1 VTAPSSRFTDH
12 MRHSAWLIW
21 FVGVGVYFLG
31 VMHRASLGVAGP
43 QAIQRLE
50 ISSTE
55 LGSFIMVQL
64 GLYAVMQVP
73 SGLLIDRFGP
83 RKMLLAAT
91 LLMGSAQVL
100 FAFATNFPTALV
112 ARGLLGVGDSAVFI
126 AVLRLAAVWFPRRR
140 YAVLTM
146 ATGLAGM
153 SGNLVATVPLVLALG
168 EFGWTPTFTVTGL
181 MSVAYALLLL
191 RPAVAARNRPGQPA
205 AKGSS
210 KPAAPA
216 GKHPGGQEQDDPQE
230 DSQEQPAT
238 NQPGARM
245 ESPVRQQPGA
255 TQERLSSEQRPGAQQ
270 RLGAEEQSAAAKQPA
285 AQQSQRRSAMSNA
298 RAAWGQRETRLG
310 FWTHQGTMTAG
321 TVLSLVWGYPYLTEG
336 LDYSSQAAA
345 GQLSVYVVANL
356 VASFLV
362 GPLAGRKP
370 EWRTAMALGI
380 SLACMVAVGALAVWP
395 GGGPP
400 PAVVTAVF
408 IIIALGPPGS
418 QIGFH
423 LARDYN
429 PPTWISTA
437 TGLVNAGGFAGSMIV
452 AILVGIVLDISSGG
466 AANTL
471 MDYRWAMGSIA
482 AAGLVSTTAMV
493 LVLLRVRS
501 TVLER
506 LSRKEDVIVQVTER
520 PWDRMFRGE
529 RPRG

>member
-1 VTAPSSRFTDH
+1 MTLSSSRFSDH
-12 MRHSAWLIW
+12 VRRSAWLIW
-21 FVGVGVYFLG
+21 LVGVGVYFLG

-43 QAIQRLE
+43 QAIDRLD

-100 FAFATNFPTALV
+100 FAFATNFPTALL

-168 EFGWTPTFTVTGL
+168 EFGWTRTFAVTGL
-181 MSVAYALLLL
+181 MSVAYAVLLL
-191 RPAVAARNRPGQPA
+191 RPAVAGRVRRPGRGASGTADGSASQRE
-205 AKGSS
+205 GSS
-210 KPAAPA
+210 SQREGSGPQRESSSRTGSTAA
-216 GKHPGGQEQDDPQE
+216 
-230 DSQEQPAT
+230 
-238 NQPGARM
+238 GA
-245 ESPVRQQPGA
+245 A
-255 TQERLSSEQRPGAQQ
+255 ASEPTQRPSA
-270 RLGAEEQSAAAKQPA
+270 LG
-285 AQQSQRRSAMSNA
+285 NA
-298 RAAWGQRETRLG
+298 RSAWGQRETRLG

-336 LDYSSQAAA
+336 LGYSNEAAA
-345 GQLSVYVVANL
+345 TELSVYVVANL

-370 EWRTAMALGI
+370 EWRTAMAVGI
-380 SLACMVAVGALAVWP
+380 SVACMAAVGSLALWP
-395 GGGPP
+395 GGSPP
-400 PAVVTAVF
+400 GALVTAVF
-408 IIIALGPPGS
+408 IVIALGPPGS

-429 PPTWISTA
+429 PPRWISTA

-452 AILVGIVLDISSGG
+452 AIVVGIVLDISSGG
-466 AANTL
+466 GPNTL
-471 MDYRWAMGSIA
+471 ADYRWAMGSIA
-482 AAGLVSTTAMV
+482 VAGLLSTTALV
-493 LVLLRVRS
+493 LVLLRVRRG
-501 TVLER
+501 VLER
-506 LSRKEDVIVQVTER
+506 ISRQEDVIVRVTER
-520 PWDRMFRGE
+520 PWDRMFRGQ

>member
-1 VTAPSSRFTDH
+1 
-12 MRHSAWLIW
+12 
-21 FVGVGVYFLG
+21 
-31 VMHRASLGVAGP
+31 GVAGP

-100 FAFATNFPTALV
+100 FAFATNFPTALL

-210 KPAAPA
+210 GPAAAA
-216 GKHPGGQEQDDPQE
+216 GKQRVGQEQDGPQE
-230 DSQEQPAT
+230 HGPQEHSQEQPAT

-336 LDYSSQAAA
+336 LDY
-345 GQLSVYVVANL
+345 
-356 VASFLV
+356 
-362 GPLAGRKP
+362 
-370 EWRTAMALGI
+370 
-380 SLACMVAVGALAVWP
+380 
-395 GGGPP
+395 
-400 PAVVTAVF
+400 
-408 IIIALGPPGS
+408 
-418 QIGFH
+418 
-423 LARDYN
+423 
-429 PPTWISTA
+429 
-437 TGLVNAGGFAGSMIV
+437 
-452 AILVGIVLDISSGG
+452 
-466 AANTL
+466 
-471 MDYRWAMGSIA
+471 
-482 AAGLVSTTAMV
+482 
-493 LVLLRVRS
+493 
-501 TVLER
+501 
-506 LSRKEDVIVQVTER
+506 
-520 PWDRMFRGE
+520 
-529 RPRG
+529 

>member
-1 VTAPSSRFTDH
+1 
-12 MRHSAWLIW
+12 MRRSAWLIW

-100 FAFATNFPTALV
+100 FAFATNFPTALL

-168 EFGWTPTFTVTGL
+168 EFGWTTTFTVTGL

-191 RPAVAARNRPGQPA
+191 RPAVAARNRPGRVGTESSAKA
-205 AKGSS
+205 A
-210 KPAAPA
+210 AAT
-216 GKHPGGQEQDDPQE
+216 GKQRP
-230 DSQEQPAT
+230 T
-238 NQPGARM
+238 
-245 ESPVRQQPGA
+245 QQP
-255 TQERLSSEQRPGAQQ
+255 QH
-270 RLGAEEQSAAAKQPA
+270 
-285 AQQSQRRSAMSNA
+285 RSAMSNA

-336 LDYSSQAAA
+336 LGYSSQAAA

-356 VASFLV
+356 VASFFV
-362 GPLAGRKP
+362 GPVAGRKP

-418 QIGFH
+418 QIGF
-423 LARDYN
+423 LIARDYS
-429 PPTWISTA
+429 PRTWISTA
-437 TGLVNAGGFAGSMIV
+437 TGLVNAGGFAGSMLV

-471 MDYRWAMGSIA
+471 TDYRWAMGSIA
-482 AAGLVSTTAMV
+482 AAVLVSTTAMV

-529 RPRG
+529 RPHG